1 MTEEMRVLRTV
12 VEETPVTDLLR
23 IIIGFA
29 AKPLMD
35 RGSKMLG
42 ASLKFDPV
50 STARKSNATSFATI
64 FCPLHDDRTAA
75 LGQED
80 QFSRPRLNGRYR

>member
-1 MTEEMRVLRTV
+1 MLRTV

-75 LGQED
+75 LGHQERL
-80 QFSRPRLNGRYR
+80 SPPRLSASYGVR